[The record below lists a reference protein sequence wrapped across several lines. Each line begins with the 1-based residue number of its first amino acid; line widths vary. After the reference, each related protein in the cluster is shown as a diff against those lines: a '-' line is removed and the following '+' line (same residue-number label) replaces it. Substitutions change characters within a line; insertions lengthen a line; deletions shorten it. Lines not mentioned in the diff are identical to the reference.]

1 MSSLAQAKQPAAVEP
16 QWLEQVTPEFLL
28 QKEAIVSYLHW
39 LCHLLD
45 DFEIGT
51 FVEEFTDDARYR
63 LIPREN
69 YVLNSP
75 VCIIDDTK
83 KRLRYRRDLILKH
96 WHYEKF
102 RENRSLG
109 NVLVRLTGDNA
120 AETRATFVIY
130 HTDEEGRTSLH
141 LTGVLQDK
149 LVRQSGRW
157 RIHVRLEI
165 LDTVMPQ
172 HAIVVPP

>member
-1 MSSLAQAKQPAAVEP
+1 MSALAQAKQPAAVEP
-16 QWLEQVTPEFLL
+16 QWLQKATPEFLL
-28 QKEAIVSYLHW
+28 VKEEIVSYLGW

-51 FVEEFTDDARYR
+51 FVEEFTDDGHYR

-109 NVLVRLTGDNA
+109 NILVRLTGDNA

-141 LTGVLQDK
+141 LTGALQDK
-149 LVRQSGRW
+149 LIKQGGRW
-157 RIHVRLEI
+157 RIQDRLAI
-165 LDTVMPQ
+165 LDTFMPQ